1 MAPLKSTLFNVLLV
15 FASGTSWSM
24 DLAQCYQEALG
35 QDATLRAARASA
47 EAGREVVP
55 QARAQLLP
63 NVSASLSGNSN
74 RLSSTSPNGLGISTT
89 TDRNYTSHGETLTLR
104 QPIYRK
110 YLLDNYRQAGA
121 VLRDVE
127 ATLEAEVQN
136 LAIKVSTAYFD
147 ALLAEEQHSLVKA
160 QLTSYTIQLE
170 AARKQFKAGSGTR
183 TDIDDVQS
191 RLDMTQALEFEARL
205 NMQFTR
211 SQLQVMVNR
220 KIDMLAP
227 LDATRLTL
235 TPPQPDSLE
244 YWTERAELSSPE
256 MMVLRARLDA
266 ATLDIE
272 KAKAGHA
279 PTLDAVA
286 QWARSSSENTL
297 NTQSSTDQKSVGL
310 QLTIPLYG
318 GGGVDSSIR
327 QTVAAKVRAQE
338 VLEANRRD
346 LGMRVQREFRGV
358 TEGVLR
364 VKALEQAVRST
375 EQSVQ
380 SSQKSFQGGSR
391 TRIDVLNA
399 ENNKMIS
406 MRDLAQ
412 ARHAYLLAHLR
423 LLALANEADS
433 KAIDGINQ
441 YLKH

>member
-1 MAPLKSTLFNVLLV
+1 MAPMKPTLFCALMAL
-15 FASGTSWSM
+15 ASGAAWSM

-47 EAGREVVP
+47 EAGREVLP

-74 RLSSTSPNGLGISTT
+74 RLSSTSPNALGTSTT
-89 TDRNYTSHGETLTLR
+89 NDYNYSSHGETLTLR

-127 ATLEAEVQN
+127 ATLAGEIQN
-136 LAIKVSTAYFD
+136 LAIKVGAAYFD
-147 ALLAEEQHSLVKA
+147 ALLAEEQHGLVKS
-160 QLTSYTIQLE
+160 QLTTYNTQLE
-170 AARKQFKAGSGTR
+170 AARKQFKAGAGTR
-183 TDIDDVQS
+183 TDVDDVQS
-191 RLDMTQALEFEARL
+191 RLDMTMALELEARQ
-205 NMQFTR
+205 NVQFTR
-211 SQLQVMVNR
+211 SQLQVLVNR
-220 KIDMLAP
+220 NVDTLAP

-235 TPPQPDSLE
+235 APPQPDSLE

-256 MMVLRARLDA
+256 IKVLRARLDA

-272 KAKAGHA
+272 KAKAGHM

-286 QWARSSSENTL
+286 QWSRSANENTQ
-297 NTQSSTDQKSVGL
+297 NIQSSTDQQSIGL
-310 QLTIPLYG
+310 QLNIPLYA

-327 QTVAAKVRAQE
+327 QTVAAKERAVQ
-338 VLEANRRD
+338 VLEASRRD
-346 LGMRVQREFRGV
+346 LGMRVQREFRSI

-391 TRIDVLNA
+391 TRIDILNA
-399 ENNKMIS
+399 ENNKMTS

-412 ARHAYLLAHLR
+412 ARHAYLMAHLR
-423 LLALANEADS
+423 LLALVNEADS

-441 YLKH
+441 FLKH

>member
-1 MAPLKSTLFNVLLV
+1 MAPLKVALFSVLMV
-15 FASGTSWSM
+15 FAHGASWSM
-24 DLAQCYQEALG
+24 DLAQCYQEALE
-35 QDATLRAARASA
+35 QDAALRAARASA

-74 RLSSTSPNGLGISTT
+74 RLSSTSPNGPGSTT
-89 TDRNYTSHGETLTLR
+89 TDYNYTSHGETLTLR

-127 ATLEAEVQN
+127 ATLAAEVQN

-170 AARKQFKAGSGTR
+170 AARKQLKAGSGTR

-191 RLDMTQALEFEARL
+191 RLDMTLALELEARQ

-220 KIDMLAP
+220 KVDMLAP

-244 YWTERAELSSPE
+244 YWTERVEQSSPE

-266 ATLDIE
+266 AALDIE
-272 KAKAGHA
+272 KAKAGHT

-286 QWARSSSENTL
+286 QWSRSSSENTL
-297 NTQSSTDQKSVGL
+297 NIQSSTSQKSLGL
-310 QLTIPLYG
+310 QLTIPLYA

-327 QTVAAKVRAQE
+327 QTVAVKERAQQ
-338 VLEANRRD
+338 VLEASRRD

-391 TRIDVLNA
+391 TRIDILNA
-399 ENNKMIS
+399 ENNNMIS
-406 MRDLAQ
+406 MRDLVQ

-433 KAIDGINQ
+433 KTIDGINQ
-441 YLKH
+441 FLKH